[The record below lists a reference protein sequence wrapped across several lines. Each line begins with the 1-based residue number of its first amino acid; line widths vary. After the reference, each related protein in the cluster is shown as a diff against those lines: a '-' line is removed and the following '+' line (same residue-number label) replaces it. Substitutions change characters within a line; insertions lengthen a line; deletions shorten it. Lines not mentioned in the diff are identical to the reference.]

1 MKRFCRAA
9 ACALIAVMLVA
20 MSAALYM
27 QVTLPA
33 DSLVVAGEDIHFD
46 YPVSMVKAE
55 GTAQPEVYNS
65 PGNSYKVDI
74 KLAGAI
80 QIKTVEINVV
90 DRKMVMVSGEPMGIK
105 MFTDGLMVVGA
116 SDVVSGG
123 QRVNPAKAAGIQV
136 GDILLAFNG
145 AKLNGNE
152 GLASMMEKNGGSPI
166 TFTVQRGES
175 TFAAT
180 VTPALSDGDQK
191 YRLGVWVRDSSAGIG
206 TMTYYDLN
214 SGLFAGLGHA
224 VCDVDTGDIMPLSG
238 GEIVSA
244 EVTGCRKG
252 ENGSPGE
259 LKGRFISGETVG
271 TLLANT
277 SSGVYGTVRSRNI
290 MAGEQMPVALR
301 HEVRA
306 GKATIRTTIEGTD
319 VQEYEIEIEKV
330 TLADYTKGQNMVI
343 RITDPELLEKT
354 GGIVQGMSGSPILQN
369 GMLVGAVTH
378 VFVNDPT
385 RGFGI
390 FAENID
396 AGAQTTLNRVRAI
409 A

>member
-1 MKRFCRAA
+1 
-9 ACALIAVMLVA
+9 MLVA

-27 QVTLPA
+27 QVTLP
-33 DSLVVAGEDIHFD
+33 DDYLVVAGEDIHFD

-152 GLASMMEKNGGSPI
+152 GLAYMMEKNGGSPI

-244 EVTGCRKG
+244 EVTGCRRG

-290 MAGEQMPVALR
+290 RAGEQMPVALR

-354 GGIVQGMSGSPILQN
+354 GGIVHGMSGSPILQN

-396 AGAQTTLNRVRAI
+396 AGAQTTLNRVREI

>member
-1 MKRFCRAA
+1 
-9 ACALIAVMLVA
+9 MLVA

-27 QVTLPA
+27 QVTLP
-33 DSLVVAGEDIHFD
+33 DDYLVVAGEDIHFD

-152 GLASMMEKNGGSPI
+152 GLAYMMEKNGGSPI

-396 AGAQTTLNRVRAI
+396 AGAQTTLNRVREI